1 MALAVSP
8 KDRKMRTASR
18 TPSSRC
24 SIGFS
29 TSSWNFLVFRR
40 RPNQVPD
47 VVDACGAGCMGYP
60 SPPPPGRSSQPQRRL
75 DSRAENPTERAR
87 RRRRTGAAPEVRSV
101 FGADD
106 TGVHG
111 PDLRPRLY
119 RALLDAAGLPAP
131 SDAGPNV
138 VLQHAS
144 MKLRSIGLFCLRVA
158 SDRSSGYSDPCS
170 GVAPMRHMSSSCS
183 RFAASYRGVLLSTIR
198 SMASW
203 Y

>member
-18 TPSSRC
+18 TPSGRW

-29 TSSWNFLVFRR
+29 TLSWNFLVFRR
-40 RPNQVPD
+40 RPDPVPG
-47 VVDACGAGCMGYP
+47 VVDACGTGCMGCP
-60 SPPPPGRSSQPQRRL
+60 SPLPPGRSSHPQRRP
-75 DSRAENPTERAR
+75 DSRAESPTERAR
-87 RRRRTGAAPEVRSV
+87 RRRRTGCSPRGPLGIWSRRCRRR
-101 FGADD
+101 
-106 TGVHG
+106 G
-111 PDLRPRLY
+111 PDLRQRLY
-119 RALLDAAGLPAP
+119 RALLDAAGLRAP

-144 MKLRSIGLFCLRVA
+144 MKLRSIGLFSLRVA
-158 SDRSSGYSDPCS
+158 SGRSSGYSGPSS
-170 GVAPMRHMSSSCS
+170 GLAPMRHMSSSRS
-183 RFAASYRGVLLSTIR
+183 RFTAFYRGVLLSTIR